1 MLRESLTNHAGLAY
15 RPWHLLI
22 VGTNFTI
29 PFGKL
34 YFLIIYLD
42 YVVII
47 WRPLYLLLNSI
58 LYKVINK
65 TRTPS
70 KLFKVV
76 ARDLLSCVWVN
87 MYVSNVATIIWSIK
101 LPDSFQ
107 ETSWNHFVIKLS
119 QQTIDIYDIWPLSMI
134 AFVVIG
140 HMPKIQLI
148 PGHMQIISLWQP
160 TYFQQDYE
168 RNFWSP
174 CNDKHTPSGNS
185 DEWRIDLHPCNTFAL
200 LMLAC
205 QEGSLHKCRLASF
218 PSSSRLLS
226 QALVL
231 VRQAAQVPED
241 SLSSC
246 PPVK

>member
-1 MLRESLTNHAGLAY
+1 MLTYDSIVAKSWTWTCALTVKLVTGIQLIHHYVERVSDKPCRPFLQTVALAHC
-15 RPWHLLI
+15 RHKW
-22 VGTNFTI
+22 NFSI

-42 YVVII
+42 NVVII

-58 LYKVINK
+58 LYKVINR
-65 TRTPS
+65 TRTSS

-107 ETSWNHFVIKLS
+107 ETSWNHFVIKLP

-134 AFVVIG
+134 ALVVIG

-148 PGHMQIISLWQP
+148 PGHMQIMSLWQP

-168 RNFWSP
+168 EIFDHLTMINTLP
-174 CNDKHTPSGNS
+174 PEIQMSG
-185 DEWRIDLHPCNTFAL
+185 
-200 LMLAC
+200 
-205 QEGSLHKCRLASF
+205 G
-218 PSSSRLLS
+218 
-226 QALVL
+226 
-231 VRQAAQVPED
+231 
-241 SLSSC
+241 
-246 PPVK
+246 